1 MLKAD
6 FNAVKKILKTPCQR
20 IALSI
25 ARAIIRI
32 VDDSLP
38 IQSVQIALLGDET
51 RDRVERIQEYG
62 FTSVPFPGCRSI
74 AVFVGGDRSHG
85 IVIACDDPQ
94 NRKRNMQAGEVAI
107 YTDEGD
113 YILLKRGRIIEVN
126 TETLLV
132 KASQK
137 VRIETPIVETTGDM
151 IDRVN
156 ENSNTMRGMRNIYNT
171 HMHPENDNGG
181 PTGTPTKV
189 M

>member
-1 MLKAD
+1 MNKTD
-6 FNAVKKILKTPCQR
+6 FGAVKKILRTPLQR

-25 ARAIIRI
+25 ARAIIRV

-38 IQSVQIALLGDET
+38 IQSVQAALLSDET
-51 RDRVERIQEYG
+51 RDRVERMQEYG
-62 FTSVPFPGCRSI
+62 FTSVPFPGCRSV

-94 NRKRNMQAGEVAI
+94 NRKRNLQPGEVSI

-113 YILLKRGRIIEVN
+113 YIMLKRGKVVEVN
-126 TETLLV
+126 TETLLI

-137 VRIETPIVETTGDM
+137 VRMETPMLETTGDL
-151 IDRVN
+151 IDRVD
-156 ENSNTMRGMRNIYNT
+156 ENGNTMRGMRDIFNSHT
-171 HMHPENDNGG
+171 HPENDNGG
-181 PTGTPTKV
+181 PTGTPTRV